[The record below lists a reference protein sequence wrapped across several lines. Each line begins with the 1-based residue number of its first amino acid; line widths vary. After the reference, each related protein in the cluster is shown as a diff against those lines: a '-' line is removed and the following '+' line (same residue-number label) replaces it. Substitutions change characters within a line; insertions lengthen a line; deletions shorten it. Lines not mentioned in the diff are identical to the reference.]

1 MLVTKKRI
9 TLNNKIKTQHGH
21 DTDTSYWTTLFSF
34 NTDSFKRKHC
44 CLQFTL
50 LLVTIANC
58 MKPCMS
64 YMCGY
69 IVTNIY
75 MVGELTAIKTDKL
88 GGETV

>member
-21 DTDTSYWTTLFSF
+21 DIDTSYWTTLFSF
-34 NTDSFKRKHC
+34 NTDSFKEN
-44 CLQFTL
+44 
-50 LLVTIANC
+50 IANC

>member
-21 DTDTSYWTTLFSF
+21 DIDTSYRTTLFSF
-34 NTDSFKRKHC
+34 NTDIFKENIAACNSPCFWWQLLTVWSHV
-44 CLQFTL
+44 CLTCAD
-50 LLVTIANC
+50 I
-58 MKPCMS
+58 
-64 YMCGY
+64 
-69 IVTNIY
+69 ITNIY